1 VSKAHPGNVWHWPA
15 RYHVINRAVIVQE
28 IHIGGEQGAYA
39 RRSCRCA
46 ADSGGNASEYEN
58 ERGSAVT
65 VEEIALTSFNR
76 RRSMHKETCSLPAL
90 SNHE

>member
-1 VSKAHPGNVWHWPA
+1 
-15 RYHVINRAVIVQE
+15 VINRAVIVQE